1 MKTSGV
7 LLPPASLIGRA
18 PRNAVS
24 NWKSVTTLMPVSLV
38 NCGKSAAMAFDQGW
52 ITPTSVIVLSDYSI
66 NTLAAAPAD
75 VGVAL
80 DWEGQVYGGRRVR
93 PVLAVVR
100 SSADLGGRGAS
111 NAGCG
116 KRVPGRA
123 VLATAAGGKPRGRA

>member
-18 PRNAVS
+18 ARNAVS

-52 ITPTSVIVLSDYSI
+52 IAPASVIVWPENCFQSM
-66 NTLAAAPAD
+66 
-75 VGVAL
+75 VAL
-80 DWEGQVYGGRRVR
+80 AWKGRVYAVRRVT

-111 NAGCG
+111 NAGCS